1 MTDPIRDH
9 VDAFLAKLETDPVFA
24 GKVVDT
30 NDPKSA
36 AVRNPP
42 YVVVYSDTGTPHVE
56 RATSERPTRLDFR
69 FTIHCAG
76 TDANQARAWSG
87 RLFNLMAGWRPT
99 VDGYR
104 PQGIAKKA
112 QQIPLQFDKTFTP
125 ELVYSV
131 DIYELVSRKA

>member
-9 VDAFLAKLETDPVFA
+9 VAAVLAKLNADPVFA

-36 AVRNPP
+36 TVRQPP
-42 YVVVYSDTGTPHVE
+42 YLVVYSDTGTAKVE

-76 TDANQARAWSG
+76 QDANQSRAWSG
-87 RLFNLMAGWRPT
+87 RVFNLLAGWRPT

-104 PQGIAKKA
+104 PQGVAKQP